1 MKLYTYFPGSSVKKA
16 TLETHVARREGKHL
30 VVEVGISG
38 RVVRDEDLD
47 EPISANGSGYY
58 RTPERALRV
67 FIEQGIAAIGLADGD
82 NLSQTD
88 RREWRAAIKTAK
100 EKLAF
105 LGGKS

>member
-58 RTPERALRV
+58 RTPERALRAFV
-67 FIEQGIAAIGLADGD
+67 EQGTKAIGLEGIAT
-82 NLSQTD
+82 LSRED
-88 RREWRAAIKTAK
+88 RREWRAALKTAK
-100 EKLAF
+100 EKLTF
-105 LGGKS
+105 LGGKP